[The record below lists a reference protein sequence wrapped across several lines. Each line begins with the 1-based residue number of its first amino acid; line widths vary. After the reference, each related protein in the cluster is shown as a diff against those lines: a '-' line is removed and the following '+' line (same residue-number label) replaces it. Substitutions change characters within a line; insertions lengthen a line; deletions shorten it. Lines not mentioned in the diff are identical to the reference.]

1 MSAFNRIGYCFKAC
15 TLLSILLGCSLVIN
29 GIQLAALPLCV
40 ISRKYYRYSMRFTQR
55 LFGSLLILITL
66 FYAPVEIILT
76 GDHAELCSDS
86 TVVIMANHQIYTDW
100 WYIWLVSWFRNSH
113 GNLKIMLKESL
124 CYIPVFGWGMMCFEF
139 IFMGRKWSK
148 DQRTLTSNLTRAKK
162 DKLPLWFL
170 VFPEGTVITEDTQLK
185 SRAFAKKMDILDD
198 PKHVLIP
205 RSTGLRNSLELLR
218 PDVEYLYDFTIA
230 YSGLEVDD
238 CPFDQYPASRV
249 FFEGKGPKQVHI
261 HIDRFKVSSIPGMSK
276 DQTTSERK
284 DAATSSQS
292 IQHVGKPRMHGDDSN
307 SDFSLWLRNRFM
319 EKDNMMKQ
327 FHVNGKFPETTSKG
341 VGGYKAHIVS
351 YENWCET

>member
-162 DKLPLWFL
+162 DKLPLW
-170 VFPEGTVITEDTQLK
+170 
-185 SRAFAKKMDILDD
+185 
-198 PKHVLIP
+198 
-205 RSTGLRNSLELLR
+205 
-218 PDVEYLYDFTIA
+218 
-230 YSGLEVDD
+230 VDD